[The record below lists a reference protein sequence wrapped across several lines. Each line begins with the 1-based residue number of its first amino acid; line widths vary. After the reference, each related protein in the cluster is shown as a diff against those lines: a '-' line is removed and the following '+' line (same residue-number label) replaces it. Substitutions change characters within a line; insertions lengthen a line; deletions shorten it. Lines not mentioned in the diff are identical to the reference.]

1 MLRQGEAAPCDAQG
15 GRKDGR
21 LPQASE
27 RQLYSLQG
35 ATPIICASST
45 TPCAGCWVS
54 MPDACLYVHTPQAG
68 GDTESVRSY
77 NSDEPDASNLVT
89 RGPKTPLLT
98 GSLLKR
104 FLKQSW
110 AAAKWALRAELE
122 ERPTTAMQAAVLFHD
137 AESKV
142 RQKRAQGA
150 HASTA
155 STHLWVVWEPDQ
167 RCKRG
172 RCNRDGSVQC
182 RAELRDGDTGD
193 AAATVNR
200 GKQATESS

>member
-1 MLRQGEAAPCDAQG
+1 
-15 GRKDGR
+15 
-21 LPQASE
+21 
-27 RQLYSLQG
+27 
-35 ATPIICASST
+35 
-45 TPCAGCWVS
+45 
-54 MPDACLYVHTPQAG
+54 MPDACLYVHTQAG
-68 GDTESVRSY
+68 GDTDSVRSY

-155 STHLWVVWEPDQ
+155 STHLCVVWEPDQ

-172 RCNRDGSVQC
+172 RCNSDGSVQC
-182 RAELRDGDTGD
+182 RAELRDGDAGD
-193 AAATVNR
+193 AAPTVNR